1 MVQAVAERLA
11 TPRELGIAYTALTP
25 INGLVLTDEQ
35 AHAVA
40 GVIGHS
46 LVVLTGGLG
55 TEKTTVV
62 KVILATVGAH
72 LSAPR
77 MCLVAPTGK
86 AARRLS
92 ESTEIAAPT
101 IHRLF
106 EWAEDGRK
114 RTGDNSITADL
125 VVVDEASMVD
135 LTLTAAPLVVLP
147 TTCRLVLVGTSTNCR
162 Q

>member
-11 TPRELGIAYTALTP
+11 TSRELGIAYTALTP

-106 EWAEDGRK
+106 E
-114 RTGDNSITADL
+114 
-125 VVVDEASMVD
+125 
-135 LTLTAAPLVVLP
+135 
-147 TTCRLVLVGTSTNCR
+147 
-162 Q
+162 